1 MIWPH
6 TVREDSMERPPHHAV
21 LHTPHEYD
29 VVDFRYFV
37 DRNEPER
44 SFIDLT
50 LEKDGDAVAL
60 RFWKPINLI
69 IEQGFP
75 AATGGMVFYDV
86 SSYHLEDIG
95 VEVADFEASNGSIT
109 FSAKSVERI
118 TPTAIAD

>member
-1 MIWPH
+1 
-6 TVREDSMERPPHHAV
+6 MERPPHHTI
-21 LHTPHEYD
+21 LDMPHEYD
-29 VVDFRYFV
+29 IVDFRYSV
-37 DRNEPER
+37 DRQEPDQ

-50 LEKDGDAVAL
+50 LEKNGDVVAL

-86 SSYHLEDIG
+86 SSYHLEGIG

-109 FSAKSVERI
+109 FSARSVERV
-118 TPTAIAD
+118 TRESLGC

>member
-1 MIWPH
+1 
-6 TVREDSMERPPHHAV
+6 MERPPR
-21 LHTPHEYD
+21 HTILEMPHEYD
-29 VVDFRYFV
+29 VVDFRYSV
-37 DRNEPER
+37 DRQDPDQ

-50 LEKDGDAVAL
+50 LEKNGEVVAL

-86 SSYHLEDIG
+86 SSYQLEGIG

-109 FSAKSVERI
+109 FSAKSVERL
-118 TPTAIAD
+118 TRESLAG

>member
-1 MIWPH
+1 
-6 TVREDSMERPPHHAV
+6 MERPPHHAV
-21 LHTPHEYD
+21 LDMPHEYD
-29 VVDFRYFV
+29 IVDFRYFV
-37 DRNEPER
+37 DRQEADQ

-50 LEKDGDAVAL
+50 LEKDGEVVAL
-60 RFWKPINLI
+60 RFWKPVNLI

-75 AATGGMVFYDV
+75 IATAGMVFYDV

-118 TPTAIAD
+118 TPVALAS